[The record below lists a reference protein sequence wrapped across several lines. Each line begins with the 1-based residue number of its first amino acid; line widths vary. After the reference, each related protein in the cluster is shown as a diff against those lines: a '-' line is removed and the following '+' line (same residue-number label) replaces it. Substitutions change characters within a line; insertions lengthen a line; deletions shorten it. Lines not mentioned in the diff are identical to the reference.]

1 MDQAKLR
8 SKLHSTW
15 AYLLRPFDIFKGYP
29 RKFLR
34 PDLLAGL
41 TIAVILLPQAMAY
54 ALIAELPTQMGLYS
68 AIFGAIVGALW
79 GSSNH
84 LQTGPTNAASLL
96 VLSILLG
103 VAAPDTTTYLV
114 AAGML
119 TLLVGLLRLGMGF
132 ARLGMLVNFVS
143 DSVITGFTAG
153 AGVLIFVNQLRHLL
167 RLQIPS
173 TPGLWETLNNLGAS
187 LPETHLPSLILGAGA
202 ILLIVLLKRLN
213 PRLPGPLIA
222 ITLAALITS
231 ASGLAQQGVLVIGE
245 IPRGL
250 PPLVRLP
257 IFNVG
262 LITQLTSG
270 ALAVAAIGLIEAMSI
285 ARSIAAQTGQRLDSN
300 QEFVGQGMANIV
312 CAFTSGYTCSG
323 SFTRSAVNYQVGAQ
337 TPLSSIFSGIFVLLG
352 MVAFGWLLAEIP
364 LPALAGVVLVIA
376 LGLINIKEMKN
387 IWQGPR
393 GDRFI
398 MLVTLSATLLLPLQ
412 FAVLSGILFSL
423 AHYILKTSVPQVN
436 VVVPD
441 EDFVH
446 LVPRPNK
453 PSCPQLGIIEILGDL
468 YFGSSHHVEE
478 SILQNLEHHPD
489 QRYLLLHMTSVTHID
504 ISGVHMLEHIHN
516 TYHQKGGDLFIAR
529 YQKDILDILYTTGFC
544 DRLGEGNILKREQD
558 AIGRLFYRFLDPA
571 VCIYECPHRVFKECQ
586 NLPKRLDLIGD
597 LHHTQPLTSKVAYIT
612 PRKLWDELHS
622 EPVPLLIDVREPS
635 ELRRG
640 HIIQVRNIPLLDLL
654 DNPGGLPQYDP
665 VVLIC
670 LTGRRSSRAA
680 DMLSKRGF
688 QNLRVLQGGMLA
700 WESENLL
707 EAVD

>member
-1 MDQAKLR
+1 MDQNKLR
-8 SKLHSTW
+8 TQLHSTW
-15 AYLLRPFDIFKGYP
+15 AYLLRPIDIFKSYP
-29 RKFLR
+29 RQYLR

-103 VAAPDTTTYLV
+103 VAVPDTAAYLI

-132 ARLGMLVNFVS
+132 ARLGLLVNFVS

-153 AGVLIFVNQLRHLL
+153 AGILIFVNQLRHLL
-167 RLQIPS
+167 RLSVPS
-173 TPGLWETLNNLGAS
+173 TPGLWETLTNLGTS
-187 LPETHLPSLILGAGA
+187 LPQTHLPSLILGVGV
-202 ILLIVLLKRLN
+202 IVIIMLLKQLN
-213 PRLPGPLIA
+213 PKLPGPLIA

-231 ASGLAQQGVLVIGE
+231 TIGLTQRGVLVIGE

-257 IFNVG
+257 ILDLG

-270 ALAVAAIGLIEAMSI
+270 ALAIAAIGLIEAMSI
-285 ARSIAAQTGQRLDSN
+285 ARSIAAQTGQHLDSN
-300 QEFVGQGMANIV
+300 QEFVGQGIANIV

-337 TPLSSIFSGIFVLLG
+337 TPISSVFSGIFVLLG
-352 MVAFGWLLAEIP
+352 IFAFGWLLAAIP
-364 LPALAGVVLVIA
+364 LPALAGVVLVISI
-376 LGLINIKEMKN
+376 GLINIKEMKN
-387 IWQGPR
+387 IWLGPR

-446 LVPRPNK
+446 LTPQPNR

-478 SILQNLEHHPD
+478 SILENLERNPG
-489 QRYLLLHMTSVTHID
+489 QRFLLLHMTNVNHID
-504 ISGVHMLEHIHN
+504 ISGIHMLEHILRN
-516 TYHQKGGDLFIAR
+516 YREMGGDLFIAR

-544 DRLGEGNILKREQD
+544 DRLGEGNLLKREQD
-558 AIGRLFYRFLDPA
+558 AIGRLFYRYLDPA
-571 VCIYECPHRVFKECQ
+571 TCIYECPHRVFKECQ
-586 NLPKRLDLIGD
+586 NLPKRHDLVGEP
-597 LHHTQPLTSKVAYIT
+597 HHTQPLRGKVAYIT
-612 PRKLWDELHS
+612 PVGLWGALHS
-622 EPVPLLIDVREPS
+622 EPVPVLIDVREAS
-635 ELRRG
+635 EFRRG
-640 HIIQVRNIPLLDLL
+640 RIIQARNIPFIDLL
-654 DNPGGLPQYDP
+654 ENPEGLPQDHP
-665 VVLIC
+665 VVLVC
-670 LTGRRSSRAA
+670 RTGWRSARAA
-680 DMLSKRGF
+680 NTLSNRGF

-700 WESENLL
+700 WESANLL
-707 EAVD
+707 EAIE